1 MSDTLVRYVFEIV
14 DKAGVPLR
22 NISTTLDKIDRKR
35 VKDPL
40 RDIPKSLAKL
50 RGDLSRYKSLQ
61 ESSFRTDH
69 VSKYGRLI
77 DATRT
82 KIKALENS
90 TGSASTKTEGFFEK
104 LKNNFG
110 IGPGML
116 TGGALLMIGKQM
128 AQAGMEAV
136 KASAQFETYG
146 VTLKVMLGSVG
157 AARERMAEYADI
169 ARVTPFELRGV
180 VEAGNQLQ
188 AIGRYSRENL
198 NMLGDLAAASGK
210 PVDQVMDAYTKLA
223 TGQKGRAVEMFRGL
237 LISTEDWAEATG
249 KGVSKNG
256 ELAASTEEM
265 IKALPKILGK
275 KGFMGMM
282 EEQAKTT
289 QGRMSNLS
297 DSIDMLKVAVGDR
310 LKPTYDSFLK
320 SSTNLVESMTKMVEV
335 PVSEKIA
342 REKAELNAL
351 VGVITSANIGEGQ
364 RLDMLRQLQQQYPEF
379 LGNIDMEKVKN
390 DELLKKLE
398 EVNGAYEEKI
408 RLASIKSIKDEGQQE
423 LEELK
428 AERDKKM
435 LLKESVKSYDQL
447 GEFLGESEFHDRK
460 STETYQS
467 DDSDWMRNLKRIAEY
482 REKKY
487 TEEQDQ
493 ESLDWLVK
501 YREYMGVRAYKKE
514 NSSLGDMFNDP
525 LIKEISQ
532 LTAKINI
539 QQAFVAATDKK
550 QKEQEWNV
558 TLTAAKGINT
568 EDKSTYD
575 KLFGKDELAKE
586 FTSLRESAIK
596 EFGSLKPEDWDRM
609 SGFIAGNFKY
619 RKQTVEPDQNPTG
632 TPTLDGLEQATNT
645 ITGGGRQVKN
655 ITINLESLIGEN
667 TNIFRPGEGVE
678 DGDDFMQKL
687 TRALQLVLNDV
698 NYAV

>member
-1 MSDTLVRYVFEIV
+1 MSDTSVRYVFEIV

-69 VSKYGRLI
+69 IRKYNKLI
-77 DATRT
+77 DATKS
-82 KIKALENS
+82 KIDRLEKS
-90 TGSASTKTEGFFEK
+90 TASCKSKTEGLFSK
-104 LKNNFG
+104 LG
-110 IGPGML
+110 ISKGMV
-116 TGGALLMIGKQM
+116 TGGAILMIGRQIAK
-128 AQAGMEAV
+128 AGMEAV
-136 KASAQFETYG
+136 KASAQFESYG
-146 VTLKVMLGSVG
+146 VTLKTMLGSAG
-157 AARERMAEYADI
+157 AARERMTEYADI
-169 ARVTPFELRGV
+169 AKSTPFELRQV
-180 VEAGNQLQ
+180 VEGGNQLQ

-198 NMLGDLAAASGK
+198 TMLGDLAAASGK
-210 PVDQVMDAYTKLA
+210 PIEQVMGAYAKLA
-223 TGQKGRAVEMFRGL
+223 TGQKGEGVNMFRDL
-237 LISTEDWAEATG
+237 LISTDDWAEATG
-249 KGVSKNG
+249 KGLKANN

-275 KGFMGMM
+275 KGFFGMM
-282 EEQAKTT
+282 EQQAKTT
-289 QGRMSNLS
+289 QGRMSNLA
-297 DSIDMLKVAVGDR
+297 DSVDMLKVAVGDR
-310 LKPTYDSFLK
+310 LKPAYDSFLT

-351 VGVITSANIGEGQ
+351 VGVITSANIGEEQ
-364 RLDMLRQLQQQYPEF
+364 RMNMLRQLQQEYPEF
-379 LGNIDMEKVKN
+379 LGNIDLETVKN
-390 DELLKKLE
+390 DELLTKLE

-423 LEELK
+423 LEEKK
-428 AERDKKM
+428 AERDRLM
-435 LLKESVKSYDQL
+435 LLKQSFGSYKDLESFFGKENYENARSKAGGQGMSFNDYLEMTAVSKEIKYLETQD
-447 GEFLGESEFHDRK
+447 SE
-460 STETYQS
+460 
-467 DDSDWMRNLKRIAEY
+467 I
-482 REKKY
+482 
-487 TEEQDQ
+487 
-493 ESLDWLVK
+493 LDWLVK
-501 YREYMGVRAYKKE
+501 YREYQGVRSQVKDSGGFYEAQNNLEKKI
-514 NSSLGDMFNDP
+514 NKVSS
-525 LIKEISQ
+525 E
-532 LTAKINI
+532 INI
-539 QQAFVAATDKK
+539 QQAFVSATDRK

-558 TLTAAKGINT
+558 TLTAAKGIDT
-568 EDKSTYD
+568 KDKSTFD

-619 RKQTVEPDQNPTG
+619 RKQTVNPTV
-632 TPTLDGLEQATNT
+632 TTTLDGLEQATNT

-667 TNIFRPGEGVE
+667 NNIFRPGEGVE

>member
-1 MSDTLVRYVFEIV
+1 MSDTSVRYVFEIV

-69 VSKYGRLI
+69 IRKYNKLI
-77 DATRT
+77 DATKS
-82 KIKALENS
+82 KIDRLEKS
-90 TGSASTKTEGFFEK
+90 TASCKSKTEGLFSK
-104 LKNNFG
+104 LG
-110 IGPGML
+110 ISKGMV
-116 TGGALLMIGKQM
+116 TGGAILMIGRQIAK
-128 AQAGMEAV
+128 AGMEAV
-136 KASAQFETYG
+136 KASAQFESYG
-146 VTLKVMLGSVG
+146 VTLKTMLGSAG
-157 AARERMAEYADI
+157 AARERMTEYADI
-169 ARVTPFELRGV
+169 AKSTPFELRQV
-180 VEAGNQLQ
+180 VEGGNQLQ

-198 NMLGDLAAASGK
+198 TMLGDLAAASGK
-210 PVDQVMDAYTKLA
+210 PIEQVMGAYAKLA
-223 TGQKGRAVEMFRGL
+223 TGQKGEGVNMFRDL
-237 LISTEDWAEATG
+237 LISTDDWAEATG
-249 KGVSKNG
+249 KGLKANN

-275 KGFMGMM
+275 KGFFGMM
-282 EEQAKTT
+282 EQQAKTT
-289 QGRMSNLS
+289 QGRMSNLA
-297 DSIDMLKVAVGDR
+297 DSVDMLKVAVGDR
-310 LKPTYDSFLK
+310 LKPAYDSFLT

-351 VGVITSANIGEGQ
+351 VGVITSANIGEEQ
-364 RLDMLRQLQQQYPEF
+364 RMNMLRQLQQEYPEF
-379 LGNIDMEKVKN
+379 LGNIDLETVKN
-390 DELLKKLE
+390 DELLTKLE

-423 LEELK
+423 LEEKK
-428 AERDKKM
+428 AERDRLM
-435 LLKESVKSYDQL
+435 LLKQSFGSYKDLESFFGKENYENARSKAGGQGMSFNDYL
-447 GEFLGESEFHDRK
+447 EMTARSK
-460 STETYQS
+460 
-467 DDSDWMRNLKRIAEY
+467 
-482 REKKY
+482 EKKY
-487 TEEQDQ
+487 LETQDS
-493 ESLDWLVK
+493 EILDWLVK
-501 YREYMGVRAYKKE
+501 YREYQGVRSQVKDSGGFYEAQNNLEKKI
-514 NSSLGDMFNDP
+514 NKISS
-525 LIKEISQ
+525 E
-532 LTAKINI
+532 INI
-539 QQAFVAATDKK
+539 QQAFVSATDRK

-558 TLTAAKGINT
+558 TLTAAKGIDT
-568 EDKSTYD
+568 KDKSTFD

-619 RKQTVEPDQNPTG
+619 RKQTVNPTV
-632 TPTLDGLEQATNT
+632 TTTLDGLEQATNT

-667 TNIFRPGEGVE
+667 NNIFRPGEGVE

>member
-1 MSDTLVRYVFEIV
+1 MSDTSVRYVFEIV

-69 VSKYGRLI
+69 IRKYNKLI
-77 DATRT
+77 DATKS
-82 KIKALENS
+82 KIDRLEKS
-90 TGSASTKTEGFFEK
+90 TVSCESKTEGLFSK
-104 LKNNFG
+104 LG
-110 IGPGML
+110 ISKGMV
-116 TGGALLMIGKQM
+116 TGGAILMIGRQIAK
-128 AQAGMEAV
+128 AGMEAA
-136 KASAQFETYG
+136 KASAQFESYG
-146 VTLKVMLGSVG
+146 VTLKTMLGSAG
-157 AARERMAEYADI
+157 AARERMTEYADI
-169 ARVTPFELRGV
+169 AKSTPFELRQV
-180 VEAGNQLQ
+180 VEGGNQLQ

-198 NMLGDLAAASGK
+198 TMLGDLAAASGK
-210 PVDQVMDAYTKLA
+210 PIEQVMGAYAKLA
-223 TGQKGRAVEMFRGL
+223 TGQKGEGVNMFRDL
-237 LISTEDWAEATG
+237 LISTDDWAEATG
-249 KGVSKNG
+249 KGLKANN

-275 KGFMGMM
+275 KGFFGMM
-282 EEQAKTT
+282 DQQAKTT
-289 QGRMSNLS
+289 QGRMSNLA
-297 DSIDMLKVAVGDR
+297 DSVDMLKVAVGDR
-310 LKPTYDSFLK
+310 LKPAYDSFLT
-320 SSTNLVESMTKMVEV
+320 SSTNLVESMTKIVEV

-351 VGVITSANIGEGQ
+351 VGVITSANIGEEQ
-364 RLDMLRQLQQQYPEF
+364 RLNMLRQLQQEYPEF
-379 LGNIDMEKVKN
+379 LGNIDLETVKN
-390 DELLKKLE
+390 DELLTKLE

-423 LEELK
+423 LEEKK
-428 AERDKKM
+428 AERDRLM
-435 LLKESVKSYDQL
+435 LLKQSFGSYKDLESFFGKENYENARSKAGGQGMSFNDYL
-447 GEFLGESEFHDRK
+447 E
-460 STETYQS
+460 
-467 DDSDWMRNLKRIAEY
+467 MIA
-482 REKKY
+482 RSKEKKY
-487 TEEQDQ
+487 LETQDS
-493 ESLDWLVK
+493 EILDWLVK
-501 YREYMGVRAYKKE
+501 YREYQGVRSQVKDSGGFYEAQNNLEKKI
-514 NSSLGDMFNDP
+514 NKVSS
-525 LIKEISQ
+525 E
-532 LTAKINI
+532 INI
-539 QQAFVAATDKK
+539 QQAFVSATDRK

-558 TLTAAKGINT
+558 TLTAAKGIDT
-568 EDKSTYD
+568 KDKSTFD

-586 FTSLRESAIK
+586 FTSLRENAIK

-619 RKQTVEPDQNPTG
+619 RKQTVDTDQKPTG

-667 TNIFRPGEGVE
+667 NNIFRPGEGVE

>member
-1 MSDTLVRYVFEIV
+1 MSDTSVRYVFEIV

-69 VSKYGRLI
+69 IRKYGRLI
-77 DATRT
+77 DATKS
-82 KIKALENS
+82 KIDKLGNA
-90 TGSASTKTEGFFEK
+90 TGSASNKTEGFFAK
-104 LKNNFG
+104 LQNNFG
-110 IGPGML
+110 IGAGML
-116 TGGALLMIGKQM
+116 TGGAIVMLGKQV

-146 VTLKVMLGSVG
+146 VTLKTMLGSAG
-157 AARERMAEYADI
+157 AARERMAEYMDI
-169 ARVTPFELRGV
+169 ARVTPFEMRQV
-180 VEAGNQLQ
+180 VEGGNQLQ

-198 NMLGDLAAASGK
+198 TMLGDLAAASGK
-210 PVDQVMDAYTKLA
+210 PIEQVMGAYAKLA
-223 TGQKGRAVEMFRGL
+223 NGQKGEGVNMFRDL
-237 LISTEDWAEATG
+237 LISTDDWAEATG
-249 KGVSKNG
+249 KGLKANN

-275 KGFMGMM
+275 KGFFGMM
-282 EEQAKTT
+282 EQQAKTT
-289 QGRMSNLS
+289 QGRMSNLA
-297 DSIDMLKVAVGDR
+297 DSVDMLKVAVGDR
-310 LKPTYDSFLK
+310 LKPAYDSFLT

-351 VGVITSANIGEGQ
+351 VGVITSANIGEEQ
-364 RLDMLRQLQQQYPEF
+364 RLNMLRQLQQEYPEF
-379 LGNIDMEKVKN
+379 LGNIDLETVKN
-390 DELLKKLE
+390 DELLTKLE

-423 LEELK
+423 VEEKK
-428 AERDKKM
+428 AERDRLM
-435 LLKESVKSYDQL
+435 LLKQSFGSYKDLESFFGKENYENARSKAGGQGMSFNDYL
-447 GEFLGESEFHDRK
+447 E
-460 STETYQS
+460 
-467 DDSDWMRNLKRIAEY
+467 MIA
-482 REKKY
+482 RSKEKKY
-487 TEEQDQ
+487 LETQDS
-493 ESLDWLVK
+493 EILDWLVK
-501 YREYMGVRAYKKE
+501 YREYQGVRSQVKDSGGFYEAQNNLEKKI
-514 NSSLGDMFNDP
+514 NKVSS
-525 LIKEISQ
+525 E
-532 LTAKINI
+532 INI
-539 QQAFVAATDKK
+539 QQAFVSATDRK

-558 TLTAAKGINT
+558 TLTAAKGIDT
-568 EDKSTYD
+568 KDKSTFD

-586 FTSLRESAIK
+586 FTSLRENAIK

-619 RKQTVEPDQNPTG
+619 RKQTVDTDQKPTG

-667 TNIFRPGEGVE
+667 NNIFRPGEGVE

>member
-1 MSDTLVRYVFEIV
+1 MSDTSVRYVFEIV

-69 VSKYGRLI
+69 IRKYNKLI
-77 DATRT
+77 DATKS
-82 KIKALENS
+82 KIDRLEKS
-90 TGSASTKTEGFFEK
+90 TVSCESKTEGLFSK
-104 LKNNFG
+104 LG
-110 IGPGML
+110 ISKGMV
-116 TGGALLMIGKQM
+116 TGGAILMIGRQIAK
-128 AQAGMEAV
+128 AGMEAA
-136 KASAQFETYG
+136 KASAQFESYG
-146 VTLKVMLGSVG
+146 VTLKTMLGSAG
-157 AARERMAEYADI
+157 AARERMTEYADI
-169 ARVTPFELRGV
+169 AKSTPFELRQV
-180 VEAGNQLQ
+180 VEGGNQLQ

-198 NMLGDLAAASGK
+198 TMLGDLAAASGK
-210 PVDQVMDAYTKLA
+210 PIEQVMGAYAKLA
-223 TGQKGRAVEMFRGL
+223 TGQKGEGVNMFRDL
-237 LISTEDWAEATG
+237 LISTDDWAEATG
-249 KGVSKNG
+249 KGLKANN

-275 KGFMGMM
+275 KGFFGMM
-282 EEQAKTT
+282 DQQAKTT
-289 QGRMSNLS
+289 QGRMSNLA
-297 DSIDMLKVAVGDR
+297 DSVDMLKVAVGDR
-310 LKPTYDSFLK
+310 LKPAYDSFLT

-351 VGVITSANIGEGQ
+351 VGVITSANIGEEQ
-364 RLDMLRQLQQQYPEF
+364 RLNMLRQLQQEYPEF
-379 LGNIDMEKVKN
+379 LGNIDLETVKN
-390 DELLKKLE
+390 DELLTKLE

-423 LEELK
+423 LEEKK
-428 AERDKKM
+428 AERDRLM
-435 LLKESVKSYDQL
+435 LLKQSFGSYKDLELFFGKENYENARSKAGGQGMSFNDYL
-447 GEFLGESEFHDRK
+447 EMTAVSK
-460 STETYQS
+460 
-467 DDSDWMRNLKRIAEY
+467 
-482 REKKY
+482 EKKY
-487 TEEQDQ
+487 LETQDS
-493 ESLDWLVK
+493 EILDWLVK
-501 YREYMGVRAYKKE
+501 YREYQGVRSQVKDSGGFYEAQNNLEKKI
-514 NSSLGDMFNDP
+514 NKVSS
-525 LIKEISQ
+525 E
-532 LTAKINI
+532 INI
-539 QQAFVAATDKK
+539 QQAFVSATDRK

-558 TLTAAKGINT
+558 TLTAAKGIDT
-568 EDKSTYD
+568 KDKSTFD

-619 RKQTVEPDQNPTG
+619 RKQTVDTDQNPTG

-667 TNIFRPGEGVE
+667 NNIFRPGEGVE

>member
-1 MSDTLVRYVFEIV
+1 MSDTSVRYVFEIV

-69 VSKYGRLI
+69 IRKYNKLI
-77 DATRT
+77 DATKS
-82 KIKALENS
+82 KIDRLEKS
-90 TGSASTKTEGFFEK
+90 TVSCESKTEGLFSK
-104 LKNNFG
+104 LG
-110 IGPGML
+110 ISKGMV
-116 TGGALLMIGKQM
+116 TGGAILMIGRQIAK
-128 AQAGMEAV
+128 AGMEAV
-136 KASAQFETYG
+136 KASAQFESYG
-146 VTLKVMLGSVG
+146 VTLKTMLGSAG
-157 AARERMAEYADI
+157 AARERMTEYADI
-169 ARVTPFELRGV
+169 AKSTPFELRQV
-180 VEAGNQLQ
+180 VEGGNQLQ

-198 NMLGDLAAASGK
+198 TMLGDLAAASGK
-210 PVDQVMDAYTKLA
+210 PIEQVMGAYAKLA
-223 TGQKGRAVEMFRGL
+223 TGQKGEGVNMFRDL
-237 LISTEDWAEATG
+237 LISTDDWAEATG
-249 KGVSKNG
+249 KGLKANN

-275 KGFMGMM
+275 KGFFGMM
-282 EEQAKTT
+282 EQQAKTT
-289 QGRMSNLS
+289 QGRMSNLA
-297 DSIDMLKVAVGDR
+297 DSVDMLKVAVGDR
-310 LKPTYDSFLK
+310 LKPAYDSFLT

-351 VGVITSANIGEGQ
+351 VGVITSANIGEEQ
-364 RLDMLRQLQQQYPEF
+364 RMNMLRQLQQEYPEF
-379 LGNIDMEKVKN
+379 LGNIDLETVKN
-390 DELLKKLE
+390 DELLTKLE

-423 LEELK
+423 LEEKK
-428 AERDKKM
+428 AERDRLM
-435 LLKESVKSYDQL
+435 LLKQSFGSYKDLESFFGKENYENARSKAGGQGMSFNDYLEMTAVSKEIKYLETQD
-447 GEFLGESEFHDRK
+447 SE
-460 STETYQS
+460 
-467 DDSDWMRNLKRIAEY
+467 I
-482 REKKY
+482 
-487 TEEQDQ
+487 
-493 ESLDWLVK
+493 LDWLVK
-501 YREYMGVRAYKKE
+501 YREYQGVRSQVKDSGGFYEAQNNLEKKI
-514 NSSLGDMFNDP
+514 NKVSS
-525 LIKEISQ
+525 E
-532 LTAKINI
+532 INI
-539 QQAFVAATDKK
+539 QQAFVSATDRK

-558 TLTAAKGINT
+558 TLTAAKGIDT
-568 EDKSTYD
+568 KDKSTFD

-619 RKQTVEPDQNPTG
+619 RKQTVDTDQNPTG

-667 TNIFRPGEGVE
+667 NNIFRPGEGVE

>member
-1 MSDTLVRYVFEIV
+1 MSDTSVRYVFEIV

-69 VSKYGRLI
+69 IRKYNKLI
-77 DATRT
+77 DATKS
-82 KIKALENS
+82 KIDRLEKS
-90 TGSASTKTEGFFEK
+90 TASCKSKTEGLFSK
-104 LKNNFG
+104 LG
-110 IGPGML
+110 ISKGMV
-116 TGGALLMIGKQM
+116 TGGAILMIGRQIAK
-128 AQAGMEAV
+128 AGMEAV
-136 KASAQFETYG
+136 KASAQFESYG
-146 VTLKVMLGSVG
+146 VTLKTMLGSAG
-157 AARERMAEYADI
+157 AARERMTEYADI
-169 ARVTPFELRGV
+169 AKSTPFELRQV
-180 VEAGNQLQ
+180 VEGGNQLQ

-198 NMLGDLAAASGK
+198 TMLGDLAAASGK
-210 PVDQVMDAYTKLA
+210 PIEQVMGAYAKLA
-223 TGQKGRAVEMFRGL
+223 TGQKGEGVNMFRDL
-237 LISTEDWAEATG
+237 LISTDDWAEATG
-249 KGVSKNG
+249 KGLKANN

-275 KGFMGMM
+275 KGFFGMM
-282 EEQAKTT
+282 EQQAKTT
-289 QGRMSNLS
+289 QGRMSNLA
-297 DSIDMLKVAVGDR
+297 DSVDMLKVAVGDR
-310 LKPTYDSFLK
+310 LKPAYDSFLT

-351 VGVITSANIGEGQ
+351 VGVITSANIGEEQ
-364 RLDMLRQLQQQYPEF
+364 RMNMLRQLQQEYPEF
-379 LGNIDMEKVKN
+379 LGNIDLETVKN
-390 DELLKKLE
+390 DELLTKLE

-423 LEELK
+423 LEEKK
-428 AERDKKM
+428 AERDRLM
-435 LLKESVKSYDQL
+435 LLKQSFGSYKDLESFFGKENYENARSKAGGQGMSFNDYL
-447 GEFLGESEFHDRK
+447 E
-460 STETYQS
+460 
-467 DDSDWMRNLKRIAEY
+467 MIA
-482 REKKY
+482 RSKEKKY
-487 TEEQDQ
+487 LETQDS
-493 ESLDWLVK
+493 EILDWLVK
-501 YREYMGVRAYKKE
+501 YREYQGVRSQVKDSGGFYEAQNNLEKKI
-514 NSSLGDMFNDP
+514 NKISS
-525 LIKEISQ
+525 E
-532 LTAKINI
+532 INI
-539 QQAFVAATDKK
+539 QQAFVSATDRK

-558 TLTAAKGINT
+558 TLTAAKGIDT
-568 EDKSTYD
+568 KDKSTFD

-619 RKQTVEPDQNPTG
+619 RKQTVNPTV
-632 TPTLDGLEQATNT
+632 TTTLDGLEQATNT

-667 TNIFRPGEGVE
+667 NNIFRPGEGVE

>member
-1 MSDTLVRYVFEIV
+1 MSDTSVRYVFEIV

-69 VSKYGRLI
+69 IRKYNKLI
-77 DATRT
+77 DATKS
-82 KIKALENS
+82 KIDRLEKS
-90 TGSASTKTEGFFEK
+90 TASCKSKTEGLFSK
-104 LKNNFG
+104 LG
-110 IGPGML
+110 ISKGMV
-116 TGGALLMIGKQM
+116 TGGAILMIGRQIAK
-128 AQAGMEAV
+128 AGMEAV
-136 KASAQFETYG
+136 KASAQFESYG
-146 VTLKVMLGSVG
+146 VTLKTMLGSAG
-157 AARERMAEYADI
+157 AARERMTEYADI
-169 ARVTPFELRGV
+169 AKSTPFELRQV
-180 VEAGNQLQ
+180 VEGGNQLQ

-198 NMLGDLAAASGK
+198 TMLGDLAAASGK
-210 PVDQVMDAYTKLA
+210 PIEQVMGAYAKLA
-223 TGQKGRAVEMFRGL
+223 TGQKGEGVNMFRDL
-237 LISTEDWAEATG
+237 LISTDDWAEATG
-249 KGVSKNG
+249 KGLKANN

-275 KGFMGMM
+275 KGFFGMM
-282 EEQAKTT
+282 EQQAKTT
-289 QGRMSNLS
+289 QGRMSNLA
-297 DSIDMLKVAVGDR
+297 DSVDMLKVAVGDR
-310 LKPTYDSFLK
+310 LKPAYDSFLT

-351 VGVITSANIGEGQ
+351 VGVITSANIGEEQ
-364 RLDMLRQLQQQYPEF
+364 RMNMLRQLQQEYPEF
-379 LGNIDMEKVKN
+379 LGNIDLETVKN
-390 DELLKKLE
+390 DELLTKLE

-423 LEELK
+423 LEEKK
-428 AERDKKM
+428 AERDRLM
-435 LLKESVKSYDQL
+435 LLKQSFGSYKDLESFFGKENYENARSKAGGQGMSFNDYLEMTAVSKEIKYLETQD
-447 GEFLGESEFHDRK
+447 SE
-460 STETYQS
+460 
-467 DDSDWMRNLKRIAEY
+467 I
-482 REKKY
+482 
-487 TEEQDQ
+487 
-493 ESLDWLVK
+493 LDWLVK
-501 YREYMGVRAYKKE
+501 YREYQGVRSQVKDSGGFYEAQNNLEKKI
-514 NSSLGDMFNDP
+514 NKVSS
-525 LIKEISQ
+525 E
-532 LTAKINI
+532 INI
-539 QQAFVAATDKK
+539 QQAFVSATDRK

-558 TLTAAKGINT
+558 TLTAAKGIDT
-568 EDKSTYD
+568 KDKSTFD

-667 TNIFRPGEGVE
+667 NNIFRPGEGVE

>member
-1 MSDTLVRYVFEIV
+1 MSDTSVRYVFEIV

-69 VSKYGRLI
+69 IRKYGRLI
-77 DATRT
+77 DATKS
-82 KIKALENS
+82 KIDKLGNA
-90 TGSASTKTEGFFEK
+90 TGSASNKTEGFFAK
-104 LKNNFG
+104 LQNNFG
-110 IGPGML
+110 IGAGML
-116 TGGALLMIGKQM
+116 TGGAIVMLGKQV

-146 VTLKVMLGSVG
+146 VTLKTMLGSAG
-157 AARERMAEYADI
+157 AARERMAEYMDI
-169 ARVTPFELRGV
+169 ARVTPFEMRQV
-180 VEAGNQLQ
+180 VEGGNQLQ

-198 NMLGDLAAASGK
+198 TMLGDLAAASGK
-210 PVDQVMDAYTKLA
+210 PIEQVMGAYAKLA
-223 TGQKGRAVEMFRGL
+223 TGQKGEGVNMFRDL
-237 LISTEDWAEATG
+237 LISTDDWAEATG
-249 KGVSKNG
+249 KGLKANN

-275 KGFMGMM
+275 KGFFGMM
-282 EEQAKTT
+282 EQQAKTT
-289 QGRMSNLS
+289 QGRMSNLA
-297 DSIDMLKVAVGDR
+297 DSVDMLKVAVGDR
-310 LKPTYDSFLK
+310 LKPAYDSFLT

-351 VGVITSANIGEGQ
+351 VGVITSANIGEEQ
-364 RLDMLRQLQQQYPEF
+364 RLNMLRQLQQEYPEF
-379 LGNIDMEKVKN
+379 LGNIDLETVKN
-390 DELLKKLE
+390 DELLTKLE

-423 LEELK
+423 VEEKK
-428 AERDKKM
+428 AERDRLM
-435 LLKESVKSYDQL
+435 LLKQSFGSYKDLESFFGKENYENARSKAGGQGMSFNDYLEMTAVSK
-447 GEFLGESEFHDRK
+447 
-460 STETYQS
+460 
-467 DDSDWMRNLKRIAEY
+467 
-482 REKKY
+482 EKKY
-487 TEEQDQ
+487 LETQDS
-493 ESLDWLVK
+493 EILDWLVK
-501 YREYMGVRAYKKE
+501 YREYQGVRSQVKDSGGFYEAQNNLEKKI
-514 NSSLGDMFNDP
+514 NKVSS
-525 LIKEISQ
+525 E
-532 LTAKINI
+532 INI
-539 QQAFVAATDKK
+539 QQAFVSATDRK

-558 TLTAAKGINT
+558 TLTAAKGIDT
-568 EDKSTYD
+568 KDKSTFD

-586 FTSLRESAIK
+586 FTSLRERAIK

-619 RKQTVEPDQNPTG
+619 RKQTVNPTV
-632 TPTLDGLEQATNT
+632 TTTLDGLEQATNT

-667 TNIFRPGEGVE
+667 NNIFRPGEGVE

>member
-1 MSDTLVRYVFEIV
+1 MSDTSVRYVFEIV

-69 VSKYGRLI
+69 IRKYNKLI
-77 DATRT
+77 DATKS
-82 KIKALENS
+82 KIDRLEKS
-90 TGSASTKTEGFFEK
+90 TASCKSKTEGLFSK
-104 LKNNFG
+104 LG
-110 IGPGML
+110 ISKGMV
-116 TGGALLMIGKQM
+116 TGGAILMIGRQIAK
-128 AQAGMEAV
+128 AGMEAV
-136 KASAQFETYG
+136 KASAQFESYG
-146 VTLKVMLGSVG
+146 VTLKTMLGSAG
-157 AARERMAEYADI
+157 AARERMTEYADI
-169 ARVTPFELRGV
+169 AKSTPFELRQV
-180 VEAGNQLQ
+180 VEGGNQLQ

-198 NMLGDLAAASGK
+198 TMLGDLAAASGK
-210 PVDQVMDAYTKLA
+210 PIEQVMGAYAKLA
-223 TGQKGRAVEMFRGL
+223 TGQKGEGVNMFRDL
-237 LISTEDWAEATG
+237 LISTDDWAEATG
-249 KGVSKNG
+249 KGLKANN

-275 KGFMGMM
+275 KGFFGMM
-282 EEQAKTT
+282 EQQAKTT
-289 QGRMSNLS
+289 QGRMSNLA
-297 DSIDMLKVAVGDR
+297 DSVDMLKVAVGDR
-310 LKPTYDSFLK
+310 LKPAYDSFLT

-351 VGVITSANIGEGQ
+351 VGVITSANIGEEQ
-364 RLDMLRQLQQQYPEF
+364 RMNMLRQLQQEYPEF
-379 LGNIDMEKVKN
+379 LGNIDLETVKN
-390 DELLKKLE
+390 DELLTKLE

-423 LEELK
+423 LEEKK
-428 AERDKKM
+428 AERDRLM
-435 LLKESVKSYDQL
+435 LLKQSFGSYKDLESFFGKENYENARSKAGGQGMSFNDYL
-447 GEFLGESEFHDRK
+447 E
-460 STETYQS
+460 
-467 DDSDWMRNLKRIAEY
+467 MIA
-482 REKKY
+482 RSKEKKY
-487 TEEQDQ
+487 LETQDS
-493 ESLDWLVK
+493 EILDWLVK
-501 YREYMGVRAYKKE
+501 YREYQGVRSQVKDSGGFYEAQNNLEKKI
-514 NSSLGDMFNDP
+514 NKVSS
-525 LIKEISQ
+525 E
-532 LTAKINI
+532 INI
-539 QQAFVAATDKK
+539 QQAFVSATDRK

-558 TLTAAKGINT
+558 TLTAAKGIDT
-568 EDKSTYD
+568 KDKSTFD

-619 RKQTVEPDQNPTG
+619 RKQTVDTDQNPTG

-667 TNIFRPGEGVE
+667 NNIFRPGEGVE

>member
-1 MSDTLVRYVFEIV
+1 MSDTSVRYVFEIV

-69 VSKYGRLI
+69 IRKYNKLI
-77 DATRT
+77 DATKS
-82 KIKALENS
+82 KIDRLEKS
-90 TGSASTKTEGFFEK
+90 TASCKSKTEGLFSK
-104 LKNNFG
+104 LG
-110 IGPGML
+110 ISKGMV
-116 TGGALLMIGKQM
+116 TGGAILMIGRQIAK
-128 AQAGMEAV
+128 AGMEAV
-136 KASAQFETYG
+136 KASAQFESYG
-146 VTLKVMLGSVG
+146 VTLKTMLGSAG
-157 AARERMAEYADI
+157 AARERMTEYADI
-169 ARVTPFELRGV
+169 AKSTPFELRQV
-180 VEAGNQLQ
+180 VEGGNQLQ

-198 NMLGDLAAASGK
+198 TMLGDLAAASGK
-210 PVDQVMDAYTKLA
+210 PIEQVMGAYAKLA
-223 TGQKGRAVEMFRGL
+223 TGQKGEGVNMFRDL
-237 LISTEDWAEATG
+237 LISTDDWAEATG
-249 KGVSKNG
+249 KGLKANN

-275 KGFMGMM
+275 KGFFGMM
-282 EEQAKTT
+282 EQQAKTT
-289 QGRMSNLS
+289 QGRMSNLA
-297 DSIDMLKVAVGDR
+297 DSVDMLKVAVGDR
-310 LKPTYDSFLK
+310 LKPAYDSFLT

-351 VGVITSANIGEGQ
+351 VGVITSANIGEEQ
-364 RLDMLRQLQQQYPEF
+364 RMNMLRQLQQEYPEF
-379 LGNIDMEKVKN
+379 LGNIDLETVKN
-390 DELLKKLE
+390 DELLTKLE

-423 LEELK
+423 LEEKK
-428 AERDKKM
+428 AERDRLM
-435 LLKESVKSYDQL
+435 LLKQSFGSYKDLESFFGKENYENARSKAGGQGMSFNDYLEMTAVSK
-447 GEFLGESEFHDRK
+447 
-460 STETYQS
+460 
-467 DDSDWMRNLKRIAEY
+467 
-482 REKKY
+482 EKKY
-487 TEEQDQ
+487 LETQDS
-493 ESLDWLVK
+493 EILDWLVK
-501 YREYMGVRAYKKE
+501 YREYQGVRSQVKDSGGFYEAQNNLEKKI
-514 NSSLGDMFNDP
+514 NKVSS
-525 LIKEISQ
+525 E
-532 LTAKINI
+532 INI
-539 QQAFVAATDKK
+539 QQAFVSATDRK

-558 TLTAAKGINT
+558 TLTAAKGIDT
-568 EDKSTYD
+568 KDKSTFD

-619 RKQTVEPDQNPTG
+619 RKQTVDTDQNPTG

-667 TNIFRPGEGVE
+667 NNIFRPGEGVE

>member
-1 MSDTLVRYVFEIV
+1 MSDTSVRYVFEIV

-69 VSKYGRLI
+69 IRKYNKLI
-77 DATRT
+77 DATKS
-82 KIKALENS
+82 KIDRLEKS
-90 TGSASTKTEGFFEK
+90 TASCKSKTEGLFSK
-104 LKNNFG
+104 LG
-110 IGPGML
+110 ISKGMV
-116 TGGALLMIGKQM
+116 TGGAILMIGRQIAK
-128 AQAGMEAV
+128 AGMEAV
-136 KASAQFETYG
+136 KASAQFESYG
-146 VTLKVMLGSVG
+146 VTLKTMLGSAG
-157 AARERMAEYADI
+157 AARERMTEYADI
-169 ARVTPFELRGV
+169 AKSTPFELRQV
-180 VEAGNQLQ
+180 VEGGNQLQ

-198 NMLGDLAAASGK
+198 TMLGDLAAASGK
-210 PVDQVMDAYTKLA
+210 PIEQVMGAYAKLA
-223 TGQKGRAVEMFRGL
+223 TGQKGEGVNMFRDL
-237 LISTEDWAEATG
+237 LISTDDWAEATG
-249 KGVSKNG
+249 KGLKANN

-275 KGFMGMM
+275 KGFFGMM
-282 EEQAKTT
+282 EQQAKTT
-289 QGRMSNLS
+289 QGRMSNLA
-297 DSIDMLKVAVGDR
+297 DSVDMLKVAVGDR
-310 LKPTYDSFLK
+310 LKPAYDSFLT

-351 VGVITSANIGEGQ
+351 VGVITSANIGEEQ
-364 RLDMLRQLQQQYPEF
+364 RMNMLRQLQQEYPEF
-379 LGNIDMEKVKN
+379 LGNIDLETVKN
-390 DELLKKLE
+390 DELLTKLE

-423 LEELK
+423 LEEKK
-428 AERDKKM
+428 AERDRLM
-435 LLKESVKSYDQL
+435 LLKQSFGSYKDLESFFGKENYENARSKAGGQGMSFNDYLEMTAVSKEIKYLETQD
-447 GEFLGESEFHDRK
+447 SE
-460 STETYQS
+460 
-467 DDSDWMRNLKRIAEY
+467 I
-482 REKKY
+482 
-487 TEEQDQ
+487 
-493 ESLDWLVK
+493 LDWLVK
-501 YREYMGVRAYKKE
+501 YREYQGVRSQVKDSGGFYEAQNNLEKKI
-514 NSSLGDMFNDP
+514 NKVSS
-525 LIKEISQ
+525 E
-532 LTAKINI
+532 INI
-539 QQAFVAATDKK
+539 QQAFVSATDRK

-558 TLTAAKGINT
+558 TLTAAKGIDT
-568 EDKSTYD
+568 KDKSTFD

-619 RKQTVEPDQNPTG
+619 RKQTVDTDQNPTG

-667 TNIFRPGEGVE
+667 NNIFRPGEGVE